1 MSEQLDARK
10 IRASSLGE
18 ELDDQECRVLAG
30 IMKARRLKD
39 GQLLVGEGE
48 NDNALFL
55 LAEGKLAV
63 LSRYEG
69 QEIVVYKMKVG
80 ECAGTRAFVDRT
92 ARKATLRS
100 MGDSVVYS
108 LTPDDFESLLESE
121 PRLVYKVMRALFRI
135 THSNLMRMNQESQ
148 QLSNYISKTHGRY

>member
-1 MSEQLDARK
+1 MSEQPDARK

-18 ELDDQECRVLAG
+18 ELDEQECRVLAG
-30 IMKARRLKD
+30 IMKVRRLKD

-69 QEIVVYKMKVG
+69 QEIVVYKMKIG

-100 MGDSVVYS
+100 LGDSVVYS

>member
-1 MSEQLDARK
+1 MSDTPDARI
-10 IRASSLGE
+10 IRSSSLGQ
-18 ELDDQECRVLAG
+18 ELDDQESRKLAG
-30 IMKARRLKD
+30 IMRARRLKD

-48 NDNALFL
+48 NDNSLFL
-55 LAEGKLAV
+55 LADGKLAV
-63 LSRYEG
+63 LSRFEG
-69 QEIVVYKMKVG
+69 QDIVVYRMQVG

-100 MGDSVVYS
+100 IGDSIVYS
-108 LTPDDFESLLESE
+108 LKPDDFESLLEAE

-135 THSNLMRMNQESQ
+135 THANLMRMNQESQ